1 MHTLTKLILI
11 ALLVASVEK
20 VVEGRGLQNATAQEQ
35 GAEQGEQQ
43 NASPEQQQPQ
53 TSSSAAVQSVAGCL
67 VRSDSG
73 YSLKTDTDILPIE
86 TDKDLSQYVGK
97 KIKVT
102 GILEHHSASSSSA
115 AKGPVTITDLRL
127 RLVATVIGDCNQAS
141 K

>member
-1 MHTLTKLILI
+1 MHPLTNLILV
-11 ALLVASVEK
+11 ALLVASVENA
-20 VVEGRGLQNATAQEQ
+20 VEGRGLQNLTAQEQ
-35 GAEQGEQQ
+35 GAEQGEQ
-43 NASPEQQQPQ
+43 NPSPEQQPPQ
-53 TSSSAAVQSVAGCL
+53 ASSSAAVRSVTGCL

-73 YSLKTDTDILPIE
+73 YSLKTDTDTLPIE

-115 AKGPVTITDLRL
+115 AKGPVTLTDLRL
-127 RLVATVIGDCNQAS
+127 RLVASVIGDCHQAS

>member
-1 MHTLTKLILI
+1 MQTLTNLILV
-11 ALLVASVEK
+11 ALLVALVENA
-20 VVEGRGLQNATAQEQ
+20 VEGRGSRNMTAQEQ
-35 GAEQGEQQ
+35 GAEQGEQ

-53 TSSSAAVQSVAGCL
+53 ASSSAAVRSVAGCL

-73 YSLKTDTDILPIE
+73 YSLKTDTDTLPIE

-115 AKGPVTITDLRL
+115 AKGPVTLTDLRL
-127 RLVATVIGDCNQAS
+127 RLVASVIGDCNQAS

>member
-1 MHTLTKLILI
+1 MHRLTKLILI
-11 ALLVASVEK
+11 ALLIAWVEHA
-20 VVEGRGLQNATAQEQ
+20 VEARGLQNVTDQEQ
-35 GAEQGEQQ
+35 GAEQGNQ
-43 NASPEQQQPQ
+43 NASPEQQPPQ
-53 TSSSAAVQSVAGCL
+53 TSSRAAVQSVVGCL

-73 YSLKTDTDILPIE
+73 YSIKTDTDTLPIE

-127 RLVATVIGDCNQAS
+127 RLVASVIGDCNQAS

>member
-1 MHTLTKLILI
+1 MHTLTNLILV
-11 ALLVASVEK
+11 ALLVASVENA
-20 VVEGRGLQNATAQEQ
+20 VEGRGLQNMTAQEQ
-35 GAEQGEQQ
+35 GAEQEQ

-53 TSSSAAVQSVAGCL
+53 ASSSAAVRSVAGCL
-67 VRSDSG
+67 VRSDGG
-73 YSLKTDTDILPIE
+73 YSLKTDTDTLPIE

-115 AKGPVTITDLRL
+115 AKGPVTLTDLRL
-127 RLVATVIGDCNQAS
+127 RLVASVIGDCNQAS

>member
-1 MHTLTKLILI
+1 MHPLTNLILV
-11 ALLVASVEK
+11 ALLVASVENA
-20 VVEGRGLQNATAQEQ
+20 VEGRGLQNMTAQEQ
-35 GAEQGEQQ
+35 GAEQEQ

-53 TSSSAAVQSVAGCL
+53 ASSSAAVRSVAGCL

-73 YSLKTDTDILPIE
+73 YSLKTDTDTLPIE

-115 AKGPVTITDLRL
+115 AKGPVTLTDLRL
-127 RLVATVIGDCNQAS
+127 RLVASVIGDCNQAS

>member
-1 MHTLTKLILI
+1 MHTLTNLILI
-11 ALLVASVEK
+11 ALLVASVEN
-20 VVEGRGLQNATAQEQ
+20 VVEGRGLKNMTAQEQ
-35 GAEQGEQQ
+35 GAEQGEQ

-53 TSSSAAVQSVAGCL
+53 ASSSAAVRSVAGCL
-67 VRSDSG
+67 VRSDGG
-73 YSLKTDTDILPIE
+73 YSLKTDTDTLPIE

-115 AKGPVTITDLRL
+115 AKGPVTLTDLRL
-127 RLVATVIGDCNQAS
+127 RLVASVIGDCNQAS